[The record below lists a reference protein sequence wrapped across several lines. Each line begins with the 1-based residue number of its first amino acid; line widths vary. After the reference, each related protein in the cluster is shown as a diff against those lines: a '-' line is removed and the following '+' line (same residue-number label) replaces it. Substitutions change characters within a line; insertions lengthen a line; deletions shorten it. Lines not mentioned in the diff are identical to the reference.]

1 MVKQFNRKAARAKRQ
16 VRVRSKISG
25 TAQCPRLNVFRSAN
39 HIYAQ
44 LIDDVAGVTLCA
56 ASSVEKD
63 FGVNGGNKEGA
74 MKVGEMIAARAA
86 EKGIKDVVF
95 DRAGYLYHGR
105 VAELAEGARKGGLN
119 F

>member
-1 MVKQFNRKAARAKRQ
+1 MVSKASRKDIREKKHARLRNR
-16 VRVRSKISG
+16 ISG
-25 TAQCPRLNVFRSAN
+25 TAECPRLNVFRSSKN
-39 HIYAQ
+39 IYAQ
-44 LIDDVAGVTLCA
+44 IIDDVAGVTLCA
-56 ASSVEKD
+56 ASSKD
-63 FGVNGGNKEGA
+63 KGFEGNGGNKEGA
-74 MKVGEMIAARAA
+74 FKVGEMIAAKAA